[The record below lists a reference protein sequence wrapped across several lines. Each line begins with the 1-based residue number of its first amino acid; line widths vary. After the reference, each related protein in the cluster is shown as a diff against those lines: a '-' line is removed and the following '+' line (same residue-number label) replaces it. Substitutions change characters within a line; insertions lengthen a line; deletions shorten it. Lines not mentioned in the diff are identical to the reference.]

1 MSRVVCVSHRVSPP
15 DSARGTAGNG
25 GLPDGMR
32 EILER
37 RGAGMWFG
45 WDGNIIGS
53 FRDRQR
59 KAVTATSGK
68 GTVFA
73 TIPLTEKE
81 HSDLRLE
88 TADKGLWPFL
98 HEMPEHI
105 SAGEAAF
112 AGFRQVSYI
121 FAAYLRPL
129 LKPDDVIWVHD
140 YHLIPLG
147 QALRDLGV
155 ENRILYFH
163 RVTLPDAEVVRDR
176 MPQAFQSLYGD
187 LVKNLF
193 AYNRVGFQ
201 SFRDLHNF
209 MDYIG
214 YHGSMPKRYSTA
226 VMSYEGRQGK
236 FGVFPVSVE
245 TASLE
250 MQAKAAAD
258 NKTSRSLRRP
268 PENRALIIGADRL
281 DYTKG
286 LAHRMKGVD
295 FFFSRHPDLR
305 EKSEFVQIVLPHHPD
320 SPRSSLAAA
329 EAREAMNNL
338 EKNHMHAVLYSED
351 PLSRKD
357 LIGYFR
363 QARVG
368 LVTSLMDGQN
378 LVAKEFLAAQN
389 PDDPGILILS
399 QYAGAAEELANL
411 GALLVD
417 PRDPADIAAKIA
429 RALTMP
435 VFERAKCHGYA
446 LEHLRVHDL
455 NHWISRFLDHDGIPA
470 GRRNV
475 LSLPCFRQ
483 PAKTPLPVPSER

>member
-1 MSRVVCVSHRVSPP
+1 MSRIVCVSHRVPA
-15 DSARGTAGNG
+15 DSARGIAGNG
-25 GLPDGMR
+25 GLADGMR
-32 EILER
+32 EILES

-53 FRDRQR
+53 FRERQR
-59 KAVTATSGK
+59 KAATTTSAK

-81 HSDLRLE
+81 HSDWRLE

-98 HEMPEHI
+98 HEMPGHI
-105 SAGEAAF
+105 AAGEPAF

-129 LKPDDVIWVHD
+129 LKPDDIVWVHD
-140 YHLIPLG
+140 YHLMPLG

-155 ENRILYFH
+155 ENKILYFH
-163 RVTLPDAEVVRDR
+163 HVTLPDVEVVRDQT
-176 MPQAFQSLYGD
+176 PPPFQALYD
-187 LVKNLF
+187 ALIQNLF
-193 AYNRVGFQ
+193 AYNRAGFQ

-214 YHGSMPKRYSTA
+214 YHGSMPKRYATA
-226 VMSYEGRQGK
+226 AMSYKGRRGK
-236 FGVFPVSVE
+236 FGVFPVSIE

-250 MQAKAAAD
+250 MQAKAAAGG
-258 NKTSRSLRRP
+258 KAPSLRKP
-268 PENRALIIGADRL
+268 PEDRALIIGADRL

-286 LAHRMKGVD
+286 LAQRMKGVD
-295 FFFSRHPDLR
+295 LFLSNHPDLR
-305 EKSEFVQIVLPHHPD
+305 EKTEYIQIVSPHAGC
-320 SPRSSLAAA
+320 PRSSLAAK
-329 EAREAMNNL
+329 EAREAANDLN
-338 EKNHMHAVLYSED
+338 KSHRHGVLYSED
-351 PLSRKD
+351 ALDRND

-399 QYAGAAEELANL
+399 QHTGAAEELANL

-417 PRDPADIAAKIA
+417 PRDPGDIAAKIA
-429 RALTMP
+429 RALNMSI
-435 VFERAKCHGYA
+435 FERVKCHSYA

-455 NHWISRFLDHDGIPA
+455 NHWVSRFLDHDNISA
-470 GRRNV
+470 GRRSV
-475 LSLPCFRQ
+475 LSLPSFRQ
-483 PAKTPLPVPSER
+483 PEKSFPAAPAG